1 MSFRS
6 WRGMHPAAALL
17 FIACTAF
24 YGSAGAQTCE
34 SPLPINSD
42 PPSHVDTCSTGNSL
56 PVLGGVIPSPH
67 SDAVFSFRMVP
78 GLSGNL
84 WIDANFQA
92 TAFLMPSPCG
102 QNTPLLDAGN
112 TPTSIVL
119 DGLSH
124 GTYFL
129 VISGDPD
136 ASTPVCG
143 AAQITPNVTKTDVI
157 FRNGFQTSS

>member
-6 WRGMHPAAALL
+6 WRGMRPAAALL

-24 YGSAGAQTCE
+24 GGSAGAQICE
-34 SPLPINSD
+34 SPLLIFSYQ
-42 PPSHVDTCSTGNSL
+42 PSHVDTCSTGNSL

-67 SDAVFSFRMVP
+67 NDAVFSFQMAP

-84 WIDANFQA
+84 WIDASFQA

-102 QNTPLLDAGN
+102 QETPLLDAGN

-119 DGLSH
+119 DGLSP

-129 VISGDPD
+129 VVTGDPD
-136 ASTPVCG
+136 VSTPVCG
-143 AAQITPNVTKTDVI
+143 ATQITPNVTMTDVI
-157 FRNGFQTSS
+157 FRNGFQTGS